1 MQSLAEHTTIV
12 PQRQRLD
19 AFAVAGLTVRTT
31 NREESHPGT
40 SRIGPLWGRFFG
52 ERVYDS
58 TPGRTAD
65 MRLYGVYSAYESDA
79 HGPFD
84 LTAGVAVAGRPGAVQ
99 IEAGDYLVFHGQGEM
114 PQMVLAVWQSVW
126 QYFEQHPEVE
136 RRYLS
141 DFEAYSG
148 PDQVAVHIGVA

>member
-1 MQSLAEHTTIV
+1 MPTPTHSTPE
-12 PQRQRLD
+12 RQHHD

-31 NREESHPGT
+31 NREESDPQT

-58 TPGRTAD
+58 TPGRTGD

-84 LTAGVAVAGRPGAVQ
+84 LTTGVAVAGSADAVQ

-114 PQMVLAVWQSVW
+114 PQTVIAVWQSIW
-126 QYFEQHPEVE
+126 QYFEQNPQVE
-136 RRYLS
+136 RRYRS

-148 PDQVAVHIGVA
+148 PDQVAIHIGIA